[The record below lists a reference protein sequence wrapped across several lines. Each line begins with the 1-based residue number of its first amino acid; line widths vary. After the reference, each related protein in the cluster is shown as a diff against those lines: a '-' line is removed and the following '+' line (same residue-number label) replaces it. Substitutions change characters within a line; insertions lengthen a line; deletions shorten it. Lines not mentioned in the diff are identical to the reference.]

1 MCRAPSVLPSCFRVS
16 MVALA
21 AGLAIMVHLGSGPVS
36 AQSLY
41 RLGPNDVLQ
50 IKVFGEADLTLETK
64 VAGDGTINFPLL
76 GRLEVE
82 GKSLP
87 ELQEDLTTK
96 LASGYLRKPRVTVA
110 IAKHRNFYVTGEVRN
125 PGGFPFE
132 EGLTVQKALAIA
144 GGMTDKAQRT
154 DLHAL
159 RKTNGQEAR
168 LPVQMDLPLLPDD
181 ILVVP
186 ERQRIHVGGEVKAPG
201 QFAFEPGLTVQKALS
216 MAGGITEKGERSTA
230 KLTRVEQGIPLTREV
245 PMDETLQPNDFV
257 VAPPMRKIY
266 VNGEVKKAGDYPYE
280 RGLTVHKLITLAGGF
295 TDRAATGK
303 TKVLR
308 SIHGVEESVSVNLD
322 TVLLP
327 EDIVV
332 VPRSFF

>member
-1 MCRAPSVLPSCFRVS
+1 MRRVPAVLPLRFRILTMTLS
-16 MVALA
+16 AL
-21 AGLAIMVHLGSGPVS
+21 LTVLVPLGQGPVS
-36 AQSLY
+36 AQSVY
-41 RLGPNDVLQ
+41 RLGPNDILQ

-76 GRLEVE
+76 GRMEVE

-87 ELQEDLTTK
+87 ELQEALTDK

-144 GGMTDKAQRT
+144 GGTTDKAQRT

-168 LPVQMDLPLLPDD
+168 LAVGLDFPLWPDD
-181 ILVVP
+181 ILMVP
-186 ERQRIHVGGEVKAPG
+186 ERQRIHVGGEVKTPG

-216 MAGGITEKGERSTA
+216 MAGGITEKGERHTA
-230 KLTRVEQGIPLTREV
+230 KLTRVEQGVPLTREV
-245 PMDETLQPNDFV
+245 SLDEVLQPNDFV
-257 VAPPMRKIY
+257 VASPMRKIY

-308 SIHGVEESVSVNLD
+308 SIQGVEQSVSVSLD
-322 TVLLP
+322 SVLLP